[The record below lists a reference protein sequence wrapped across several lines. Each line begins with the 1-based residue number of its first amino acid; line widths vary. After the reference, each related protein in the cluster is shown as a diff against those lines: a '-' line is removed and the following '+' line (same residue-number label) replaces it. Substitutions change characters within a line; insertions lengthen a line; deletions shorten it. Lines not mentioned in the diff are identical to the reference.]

1 MSLLL
6 RNKLR
11 IVLCRDQLSLAITAR
26 GWRKPASESIVLSC
40 QTVDGVPEWAPALA
54 ALDSWLG
61 ANKMAATVEVI
72 LSDRLV
78 RYAMMPWS
86 AEITSGA
93 ERRVMAQIHF
103 QSLFG
108 ATAGEWE
115 IQMSQAGYAQARLAC
130 AIDPQFLRVLRGLT
144 SKHKLRLASLR
155 PYLMSVVNQWR
166 KQIAG
171 DALLVVMES
180 DQCLMASFKNGGWCS
195 VRSFRLR
202 THADT
207 DMGLLVDR
215 ELVLQG
221 LEGATVYLHAP
232 GLAPTV
238 QLRSGDAVV
247 VLANEAD
254 DVSQAPSLVM
264 STCAM

>member
-1 MSLLL
+1 MGSIVSLLL

-93 ERRVMAQIHF
+93 ERVSWHRFISNRCLARQRENGKFDV
-103 QSLFG
+103 
-108 ATAGEWE
+108 AGW
-115 IQMSQAGYAQARLAC
+115 ICAGTPGVRHRS
-130 AIDPQFLRVLRGLT
+130 QFLHALRGLI

-155 PYLMSVVNQWR
+155 PYLMR
-166 KQIAG
+166 G
-171 DALLVVMES
+171 
-180 DQCLMASFKNGGWCS
+180 
-195 VRSFRLR
+195 
-202 THADT
+202 
-207 DMGLLVDR
+207 
-215 ELVLQG
+215 
-221 LEGATVYLHAP
+221 
-232 GLAPTV
+232 
-238 QLRSGDAVV
+238 
-247 VLANEAD
+247 
-254 DVSQAPSLVM
+254 
-264 STCAM
+264 